1 MIPAPR
7 YTFPAGLKAS
17 GPGVETGEHSGALR
31 PACDTGVFF
40 TPAIS
45 PSMADRAWH
54 PSTRWPAPES
64 GFLPIHDL
72 SPIFV
77 EKDGDGSCPQTQEPV
92 MTPAPSISPVIP
104 NALINKSIASTI
116 GNVRQVLFLLYAL
129 DVRDTGKKTISPDQA
144 EVYRLIDES
153 LDHVERKLR
162 RERRPKSITQNQ
174 SAA

>member
-1 MIPAPR
+1 
-7 YTFPAGLKAS
+7 
-17 GPGVETGEHSGALR
+17 
-31 PACDTGVFF
+31 
-40 TPAIS
+40 
-45 PSMADRAWH
+45 
-54 PSTRWPAPES
+54 
-64 GFLPIHDL
+64 
-72 SPIFV
+72 
-77 EKDGDGSCPQTQEPV
+77 